1 MKLSM
6 NPQSARGLAPMVK
19 DGIVQ
24 ISNISGV
31 PIGVQSIKIRWKVSY
46 RVRGQFI
53 EEMGE
58 NNSVYVG

>member
-1 MKLSM
+1 
-6 NPQSARGLAPMVK
+6 MVK

-31 PIGVQSIKIRWKVSY
+31 PVGVQSIKIRWKVSY